1 MNSCNLFA
9 EYRNIGIYHSIHLTW
24 NFDQERAAIWKL
36 AIFVLSGK
44 RVQNIVASSAAISAC
59 GKCHQW
65 PEALQIMIDVQEQMG
80 GNWRLSS
87 LGCRFR

>member
-1 MNSCNLFA
+1 MHL
-9 EYRNIGIYHSIHLTW
+9 IIHIYIYQSIYLTL
-24 NFDQERAAIWKL
+24 NFKQEKAALWKL
-36 AIFVLSGK
+36 AIFVLSGR

-80 GNWRLSS
+80 AGRLS
-87 LGCRFR
+87 